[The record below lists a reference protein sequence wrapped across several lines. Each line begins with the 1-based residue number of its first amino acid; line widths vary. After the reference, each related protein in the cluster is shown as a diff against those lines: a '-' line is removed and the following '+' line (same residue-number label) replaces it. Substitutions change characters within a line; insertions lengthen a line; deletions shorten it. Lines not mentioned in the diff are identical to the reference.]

1 MASIAI
7 DTAEP
12 RGKLF
17 AGPRVRRLRSQLGLT
32 QTRMAEELGVSIS
45 YLNLIERN
53 QRPLTAPF
61 LLKLSHQYNLD
72 LRQLTGADDDRLAL
86 DVAEALADPLLK
98 GLDVGR
104 AEVQEFV
111 AASPGIAQA
120 IVRLRSALRDAR
132 SSGAGAEAPQ
142 GDGPLELVRA
152 FIQDRRNHFPE
163 LETRAESLADEL
175 RLAAPDFFAAVS
187 DRLRARHGLTVRILP
202 AEVMPELLRRL
213 DLHGRQLQLSE
224 LLDPASRSFQAA
236 YQLALSEGRGEID
249 AIVARA
255 GMPDAA
261 SERLLVQNLANYF
274 AAALMM
280 PYGRFHTACE
290 ATGYD
295 LDLLQA
301 RFSAGLEQV
310 AHRLTTLQR
319 PGARGIP
326 FFLVRVDRA
335 GNISKRFS
343 AGGFPFSRHGGN
355 CPLWTLHKA
364 FERPGQILR
373 QLVEMEDGTKYV
385 SIARTVRAYAQP
397 YGGVRPEYAIALG
410 CEARHAHGLV
420 YARGLDLGSGDA
432 TPIGLGCELC
442 ERPHCRQRAR
452 PPANSSLII
461 DEKQRGPNPVQ
472 FGHTV

>member
-1 MASIAI
+1 MATLTS
-7 DTAEP
+7 DLDL

-17 AGPRVRRLRSQLGLT
+17 AGPRVRRIRGQLGIT
-32 QTRMAEELGVSIS
+32 QTRMAEELGVSTS

-53 QRPLTAPF
+53 QRPLTAQF
-61 LLKLSHQYNLD
+61 LLKLSHHYNLD
-72 LRQLTGADDDRLAL
+72 LRQLTGADDDRLAA
-86 DVAEALADPLLK
+86 DVAQALAEPALK
-98 GLDVGR
+98 GLDIGR

-120 IVRLRSALRDAR
+120 LLRLHAAGKEPR
-132 SSGAGAEAPQ
+132 GVGAERAD
-142 GDGPLELVRA
+142 DGGSPLEAVRG
-152 FIQDRRNHFPE
+152 FIEDRRNHFPE
-163 LETRAESLADEL
+163 IEARAEALADEL
-175 RLAAPDFFAAVS
+175 RLAAPDFFAAVGE
-187 DRLRARHGLTVRILP
+187 RLRARHGLTVRILP
-202 AEVMPELLRRL
+202 ADVMPDLLRRL
-213 DLHGRQLQLSE
+213 DLHSRQLQLSE
-224 LLDPASRSFQAA
+224 LLDTASRSFQAA
-236 YQLALSEGRGEID
+236 YQLALSEARGDID
-249 AIVARA
+249 AVAARA
-255 GMPDAA
+255 GMPDPA

-301 RFSAGLEQV
+301 RFGAGLEQV

-319 PGARGIP
+319 PGARGVP

-335 GNISKRFS
+335 GNISKRFA
-343 AGGFPFSRHGGN
+343 AGPFPFGRRGGN

-364 FERPGQILR
+364 FERQGQILR
-373 QLVEMEDGTKYV
+373 QIIETEDGARYL

-397 YGGVRPEYAIALG
+397 YGGIRPEYAIALG

-420 YARGLDLGSGDA
+420 YARGLDLDAGAA
-432 TPIGLGCELC
+432 TPIGLGCEQC
-442 ERPHCRQRAR
+442 ERPRCPQRSL
-452 PPANSSLII
+452 PPAGRRLII

-472 FGHTV
+472 FNSN

>member
-1 MASIAI
+1 MATPAL
-7 DTAEP
+7 DVAEP

-17 AGPRVRRLRSQLGLT
+17 AGPRVRRLRGQLGLT

-86 DVAEALADPLLK
+86 DVAQALADPLLK
-98 GLDVGR
+98 GLDIGR

-111 AASPGIAQA
+111 ATSPGIAQA
-120 IVRLRSALRDAR
+120 ILRLRGAFREAR
-132 SSGAGAEAPQ
+132 GAEAGAPEPE
-142 GDGPLELVRA
+142 GEGPLEAVRA

-163 LETRAESLADEL
+163 LEARAEALADEL

-202 AEVMPELLRRL
+202 ADVMPELLRRL
-213 DLHGRQLQLSE
+213 DLHSRQLQLSE

-236 YQLALSEGRGEID
+236 YQLALVEARADID
-249 AIVARA
+249 AVVARA
-255 GMPDAA
+255 AMPDTPA
-261 SERLLVQNLANYF
+261 ERLLVQNLANYF

-295 LDLLQA
+295 VDLLQA
-301 RFSAGLEQV
+301 RFGAGLEQV

-343 AGGFPFSRHGGN
+343 AGGFHFSRHGGN

-373 QLVEMEDGTKYV
+373 QLIEMEDGTRYV

-397 YGGVRPEYAIALG
+397 YGGIRPEYAIALG

-420 YARGLDLGSGDA
+420 YARGLDLDTSEA
-432 TPIGLGCELC
+432 MPIGLGCELC

-452 PPANSSLII
+452 PPANRSLII

-472 FGHTV
+472 FGHTG

>member
-1 MASIAI
+1 MINTSP
-7 DTAEP
+7 DFAEP

-17 AGPRVRRLRSQLGLT
+17 AGPRVRRLRGQLGLT
-32 QTRMAEELGVSIS
+32 QTRMAEELGVSTS

-72 LRQLTGADDDRLAL
+72 LRQLTGADDDRLAI
-86 DVAEALADPLLK
+86 DVGQALADPLLK
-98 GLDVGR
+98 GIDIGR

-120 IVRLRSALRDAR
+120 LVRLRTAFRETRGATDDVPHETDA
-132 SSGAGAEAPQ
+132 G
-142 GDGPLELVRA
+142 GPLEIVRA

-163 LETRAESLADEL
+163 LETRAEALADEL

-187 DRLRARHGLTVRILP
+187 DRLRARHNITVRILP
-202 AEVMPELLRRL
+202 ADVMPELLRRL
-213 DLHGRQLQLSE
+213 DLHSRQLQLSE
-224 LLDPASRSFQAA
+224 LLDQASRSFQAA
-236 YQLALSEGRGEID
+236 YQLALIEAKADMDG
-249 AIVARA
+249 IVERA
-255 GMPDAA
+255 GLPDTT
-261 SERLLVQNLANYF
+261 SQRLLVQNLGNYF

-280 PYGRFHTACE
+280 PYARFHAACE

-295 LDLLQA
+295 LDLLQG

-319 PGARGIP
+319 PGARGVP

-343 AGGFPFSRHGGN
+343 AGGFHFSRHGGN
-355 CPLWTLHKA
+355 CALWSLHGA
-364 FERPGQILR
+364 FEQPGRIQR
-373 QLVEMEDGTKYV
+373 QLVEMEDGTRYL

-397 YGGVRPEYAIALG
+397 YGGVRPEYAIAIG
-410 CEARHAHGLV
+410 CEARQAHSLV
-420 YARGLDLGSGDA
+420 YARGIDLTAGEA
-432 TPIGLGCELC
+432 TEIGLGCEVC

-452 PPANSSLII
+452 PPANRSLII
-461 DEKQRGPNPVQ
+461 DEKQRGPNPVRFNQ
-472 FGHTV
+472 I